1 MPTCNGLYYFL
12 HEGGK
17 SAAPPVVLIHGAGG
31 SHLSW
36 PPEMRRM
43 SGARVYA
50 LDLPGHGKSG
60 GVGKQHAADYAKAVI
75 EFMDGTSLWKA
86 VFIGHSLGSA
96 VALSLALQAPERVA
110 GLGLL
115 SSGARLPVA
124 STLLDNASNPATF
137 PLARQALLDGIFSP
151 QADARLKEQTAR
163 LLAETRPTVL
173 HGDLVACNIFDATG
187 SLDELHT
194 PTLILC
200 GTEDRLTPLRYSKT
214 LANHIPGAALQTI
227 DGAGHAVMLEEP
239 RRVAALLSVFL
250 KTIPYTPGI

>member
-17 SAAPPVVLIHGAGG
+17 PSEPPIVLIHGIGS

-36 PPEMRRM
+36 PPEIRRM
-43 SGARVYA
+43 SGYRVYA
-50 LDLPGHGKSG
+50 PDLPGHGKSR
-60 GVGKQHAADYAKAVI
+60 GVGKQSAAEYANTLI
-75 EFMDGTSLWKA
+75 QFLDDISLWKA

-115 SSGARLPVA
+115 SCGAHLPVA
-124 STLLDNASNPATF
+124 STLLDDASNLSTSHPALQT
-137 PLARQALLDGIFSP
+137 LLNGLFSTH
-151 QADARLKEQTAR
+151 ADARLKERVAHQI
-163 LLAETRPTVL
+163 AEIRPAVL
-173 HGDLVACNIFDATG
+173 HGDLIACNKFDVTQ
-187 SLDELHT
+187 SLGDLHV

-200 GTEDRLTPLRYSKT
+200 GTEDRLIPLRYSKA
-214 LANHIPGAALQTI
+214 LANHIPDAAMQTI
-227 DGAGHAVMLEEP
+227 DGAGHAVMLEQP

-250 KTIPYTPGI
+250 RTIPYTPGL